1 MSDSNP
7 PGKRRFYHNLL
18 DAYRLSART
27 YPALPWI
34 LLGTAAAIIGAFML
48 TAWIIHRSWIGWL
61 IVGIMT
67 AITAVLALLTFL
79 TRRALFAQVE
89 DTAGAVK
96 VALQQIQRGWIIP
109 EQPVAYTREQ
119 DLVWRIVGRPGVVL
133 ISEGPSTRVRGLLQ
147 TEARRVTKVMRNV
160 PVHQIQVGRE
170 EGQVALRD
178 LQREL
183 RRLKYTLTSEE
194 VPQVSSRINAL
205 RSGEPPIPKGIDPMR
220 ARPSRRAL
228 RGH

>member
-67 AITAVLALLTFL
+67 AITVVLALLTFL

-109 EQPVAYTREQ
+109 EQPV
-119 DLVWRIVGRPGVVL
+119 
-133 ISEGPSTRVRGLLQ
+133 
-147 TEARRVTKVMRNV
+147 
-160 PVHQIQVGRE
+160 
-170 EGQVALRD
+170 
-178 LQREL
+178 
-183 RRLKYTLTSEE
+183 TL
-194 VPQVSSRINAL
+194 
-205 RSGEPPIPKGIDPMR
+205 M
-220 ARPSRRAL
+220 
-228 RGH
+228 

>member
-48 TAWIIHRSWIGWL
+48 TAWIIH
-61 IVGIMT
+61 GIMT

-183 RRLKYTLTSEE
+183 RRLKNTLTSEE

>member
-27 YPALPWI
+27 YPARPWI

-183 RRLKYTLTSEE
+183 RRLKNTLTSEE

>member
-1 MSDSNP
+1 M
-7 PGKRRFYHNLL
+7 
-18 DAYRLSART
+18 
-27 YPALPWI
+27 
-34 LLGTAAAIIGAFML
+34 
-48 TAWIIHRSWIGWL
+48 
-61 IVGIMT
+61 
-67 AITAVLALLTFL
+67 LALLTFL

-133 ISEGPSTRVRGLLQ
+133 ISEGPSARVRGLLQ

-183 RRLKYTLTSEE
+183 RRLKNTLTSEE

>member
-48 TAWIIHRSWIGWL
+48 TA
-61 IVGIMT
+61 
-67 AITAVLALLTFL
+67 
-79 TRRALFAQVE
+79 
-89 DTAGAVK
+89 
-96 VALQQIQRGWIIP
+96 WIIP

-183 RRLKYTLTSEE
+183 RRLKNTLTSEE